1 MMVTMALK
9 LSLHVAQ
16 AQLYIYVADDDSL
29 PVHLLLGKGLTLL
42 QMFSADAAMEIG
54 PLAVAIQT
62 VQAGDNAATPFPD
75 DAEEALLQASKILL
89 PQTDREA
96 AVSPYAHKWH
106 ASDMTEL
113 GQVIDKGV

>member
-1 MMVTMALK
+1 
-9 LSLHVAQ
+9 
-16 AQLYIYVADDDSL
+16 
-29 PVHLLLGKGLTLL
+29 
-42 QMFSADAAMEIG
+42 MFSADAAMEIG